1 MLMEQTPSQQNWQPY
16 NSLKRP
22 GVMRLW
28 SYQAVAHG
36 ADTVMFFQLRRS
48 FGACEKYHGAVIE
61 HVGHEDTRVFREC
74 AALGRELGELGDRLL
89 DSEVHA
95 EAALLFDIDTW
106 NAVEITSGP
115 SVDLNYLDQAQKY
128 YKAFY
133 DQNIAVDVLSPLSDF
148 SSYKILVAPVLY
160 MLKPGVAERIEAFVQ
175 SGGTFITTFFSGI
188 VNENDLVTLG
198 GYPGKLRSLLGLWV
212 EEIDSLLPEM
222 RNSVNISE
230 TFGHVAGTYE
240 CGLLCDL
247 LHLEGAR
254 AIGTYGTDFYAGM
267 PALTV
272 HSFGE
277 GEAYYVAT
285 APEQKLLL
293 GDLVQTLCEKH
304 HIAAPFQADA
314 GVELAQ
320 RVKEDQVYTFVLN
333 HNSHAAAIS
342 LGNTEYIDLLTSR
355 R

>member
-1 MLMEQTPSQQNWQPY
+1 
-16 NSLKRP
+16 
-22 GVMRLW
+22 
-28 SYQAVAHG
+28 
-36 ADTVMFFQLRRS
+36 MFFQLRRS

>member
-1 MLMEQTPSQQNWQPY
+1 
-16 NSLKRP
+16 
-22 GVMRLW
+22 MRLW

-74 AALGRELGELGDRLL
+74 AALGRELDLLGDRLL

-95 EAALLFDIDTW
+95 EVALLFDIDTW
-106 NAVEITSGP
+106 NAVEMTSGP
-115 SVDLNYLDQAQKY
+115 SVDLNYLEQAQKY

-148 SSYKILVAPVLY
+148 SKYKIVAAPVLY
-160 MLKPGVAERIEAFVQ
+160 MLKPGVVERIEAFVRD
-175 SGGTFITTFFSGI
+175 GGTFITTFFSGI

-212 EEIDSLLPEM
+212 EEMDSLLPEM
-222 RNSVNISE
+222 RNSIEVGE
-230 TFGHVAGTYE
+230 AFGHVQGTYE

-247 LHLEGAR
+247 LHLEGAK
-254 AIGTYGTDFYAGM
+254 ALGTYGTDFYAGM

-272 HSFGE
+272 NAYGK

-285 APEQKLLL
+285 APEQRLL
-293 GDLVQTLCEKH
+293 GDFVRTLCEKQQ
-304 HIAAPFQADA
+304 ITAPFQAGA

-320 RVKEDQVYTFVLN
+320 RVKEGQTYTFVLN
-333 HNSHAAAIS
+333 HNSALAAIE
-342 LGNTEYIDLLTSR
+342 LGQTSYTDLLTSR
-355 R
+355 EVSGTVEIDPHGVMILQKA